1 MEASRIRERGLSPQ
15 GRSNH
20 VSVPRDNGG
29 LTGIPGFTT
38 SPVPRRGQP
47 LAYSLASAV
56 RIRRFAPRSFSIAL
70 VLAAMGAGGCGG
82 IESEGLPGERNTVE
96 LAPDIPITIT
106 YRQFSTAPSL
116 SRGDGSPNPASEDY
130 GALSVFIRKAEART
144 DALGPGMKVTFLL
157 SSGPANFADV
167 AIHAY
172 DAAYMAGGSLNGTWG
187 FVYNSIP
194 FGPEFLRMID
204 FLHGGVGISLVN
216 QILVDRDVDVI
227 AFPVV
232 GSPAQMSG
240 YFKKPVGI
248 PDCPEWGDDECGI
261 EAHGIG
267 LEGLCGEAWTLR
279 YLPPAESVVDEAC
292 NQLGGDRRLGF
303 VQAIPGGAAFLPAI
317 QQGAIDGLEFAT
329 PIDDFDAA
337 KGGFFGNA
345 SVPEG
350 SDGRNLG
357 EIGLRYAHYPA
368 WHQPFYLG
376 WMVFNRSQ
384 VWEALTNTQ
393 RTAIEEAAR
402 EAVVESFAASSVV
415 QCDYLRRILAINDGK
430 SQRRADGS
438 ENAGASADM
447 ILTKWTD
454 TDLGLLREATRRIL
468 ERSVG
473 GAQPTVDETD
483 LRLVIGA
490 LQRHLGYESIA
501 EMLAAWSEP
510 DFPIPGGCV
519 E

>member
-1 MEASRIRERGLSPQ
+1 M
-15 GRSNH
+15 RS
-20 VSVPRDNGG
+20 SVRR
-29 LTGIPGFTT
+29 
-38 SPVPRRGQP
+38 PVQRATH
-47 LAYSLASAV
+47 LVATAA
-56 RIRRFAPRSFSIAL
+56 RIRRFAALSFYTAFAM
-70 VLAAMGAGGCGG
+70 AAAVAGGCGG
-82 IESEGLPGERNTVE
+82 IEREGLAGERNAAE
-96 LAPDIPITIT
+96 LAPDVPITIT

-116 SRGDGSPNPASEDY
+116 SRGDGSPNPVSEDY

-144 DALGPGMKVTFLL
+144 DALGPGMKVTFSL
-157 SSGPANFADV
+157 SSGPANFAEV
-167 AIHAY
+167 ATHAY

-204 FLHGGVGISLVN
+204 FLHGGVGISLAN
-216 QILVDRDVDVI
+216 QIFVDRNVDVV

-261 EAHGIG
+261 EADGIG

-292 NQLGGDRRLGF
+292 NQLGGDRRLRF

-376 WMVFNRSQ
+376 WIVFNRSQ
-384 VWEALTNTQ
+384 VWEALTNSQ

-415 QCDYLRRILAINDGK
+415 QCDYLRRILDINDGK
-430 SQRRADGS
+430 LQRRADGS
-438 ENAGASADM
+438 QSVGASADM
-447 ILTKWTD
+447 ILTKWTEA
-454 TDLGLLREATRRIL
+454 DLGRLREATHRIL

-473 GAQPTVDETD
+473 GAQPTTDETD

-510 DFPIPGGCV
+510 DFPIPGGCL